1 MSLVYTVVTPGDVH
15 LKKME
20 DTLQSAIL
28 AAGHVCAEAVKNI
41 VANNITKAEQFH
53 VMGTKENIEH
63 SQKLLGSSLCCAAMA
78 SIAIPCNPVWYGCE
92 LSSYCGR

>member
-1 MSLVYTVVTPGDVH
+1 MPGALVYNVVQPGDAH
-15 LKKME
+15 LTKME
-20 DTLQSAIL
+20 DSLQAAIL

-63 SQKLLGSSLCCAAMA
+63 SQKLLGSSPAK
-78 SIAIPCNPVWYGCE
+78 
-92 LSSYCGR
+92 YCT